1 MLTGFPTTIF
11 MLGIGGAGMQAQA
24 QLLHAHGHTIVG
36 SDIDVTK
43 LAALP
48 YFSAFTILP
57 EDQATPLLE
66 SAELLIYTDAV
77 TLDHPLRQYAQSK
90 KIPQL
95 MLFEAAGVLAQNF
108 TCIAVTG
115 THGKSS
121 TTAFLSHILSNAGID
136 PTVQLGA
143 RVVGWPLGNARV
155 GQGKYFVVE
164 ADEYRQHF
172 LHFNPA
178 HIIITSIDF
187 DHPDFFK
194 NIDDVKQAYATFL
207 KKLLPGGAVIAL
219 RHVIHDH
226 PDLPWPATTVAVDS
240 PTEPIVLPLPGTH
253 MQSNAALAMA
263 LAEVL
268 GVPTA
273 QSLKALA
280 TFPGLSRRFE
290 TLGKLRYLTI
300 VSDYGHHPTEIAATL
315 AAARAWQPNAKIVAI
330 VEPHTAARVNQFLSQ
345 YVSALTP
352 ELCDAVIVAPTFYVP
367 GRDNQVAAI
376 IATTSLYQA
385 LSGARSNVTQ
395 LANLDDIGEQLQ
407 QAAATYDLAIGFT
420 AGVLDSKLRQ
430 VF

>member
-1 MLTGFPTTIF
+1 

-66 SAELLIYTDAV
+66 SAELLIYTDAA
-77 TLDHPLRQYAQSK
+77 TPDHPLRQHAQSK
-90 KIPQL
+90 GIPQL

-121 TTAFLSHILSNAGID
+121 TTAFLSHILSTAGID

-143 RVVGWPLGNARV
+143 RVAGWPLGNARV

-194 NIDDVKQAYATFL
+194 NIDDVKQAYAAFL
-207 KKLLPGGAVIAL
+207 KKLLPGGKVITPTN
-219 RHVIHDH
+219 VIHDH
-226 PDLPWPATTVAVDS
+226 PDLPWPATTVAVDT
-240 PTEPIVLPLPGTH
+240 PTEPITLPLPGVH
-253 MQSNAALAMA
+253 MQSNAALAVA

-268 GVPTA
+268 GVPAA
-273 QSLKALA
+273 QSLEAIA
-280 TFPGLSRRFE
+280 SFPGLSRRFE
-290 TLGKLRYLTI
+290 TLGKLGQLTV

-315 AAARAWQPNAKIVAI
+315 AAARAWQPDAKIIAI
-330 VEPHTAARVNQFLSQ
+330 VEPHTAARVNQFLPQ

-352 ELCDAVIVAPTFYVP
+352 ELCDAVVVAPTFYVP
-367 GRDNQVAAI
+367 GRDDKEAAI
-376 IATTSLYQA
+376 TATTSLYQA
-385 LSGARSNVTQ
+385 LSSARPNVTQ
-395 LANLDDIGEQLQ
+395 LASLDDVDAQLH
-407 QAAATYDLAIGFT
+407 QASTTHGLAICFT
-420 AGVLDSKLRQ
+420 AGVLDSTLRQ